1 MSHSVTRALDG
12 SDRLKLSPRIQ
23 GWIERIALVAALAG
37 GIYYLGAFI
46 YIAISRISY
55 PFALEWLEG
64 GSYAQVQR
72 LLTGRPLYA
81 RPDMAYVAM
90 IYPPLYYYVSAG
102 FSRLMGL
109 SYLPLRLVSLAA
121 AVGSMALIYLIC
133 RGERIARTPAFLA
146 SALFAATYAL
156 SGSWFDLARIDML
169 SVFLLLL
176 SIWLLRFETFR
187 GYIAAGVVAAL
198 AALTKQTHLITV
210 ACVSLFLLL
219 SDRRNAL
226 AFIFPFLA
234 AYGLTFL
241 ALNNLYAGWY
251 QFYVFRLALGSGEYV
266 TFSPASSLETALGFW
281 ANSIFLAL
289 PVAVLLIALWFV
301 TSLRAGR
308 DRGMLFFYAALAV
321 GMIGTSWSVVQVG
334 GYRNDLIPAYAA
346 ISILFGIGLN
356 AIDKAFASN
365 ALRRGALLAACVV
378 QFVLLRYPIATQIP
392 TAADLKA
399 GQDFLAQIR
408 SQSGDVYIPWHP
420 DLALMSGKN
429 AFASWSPMYQLE
441 GNFGGGDV
449 REAARVKTEFS
460 NAMAQQQFSLII
472 LDQEVNWI
480 WGHPERYYSASYEPI
495 FSSPTVFWPV
505 TGWEIRPTIIMVPNG
520 Q

>member
-1 MSHSVTRALDG
+1 M
-12 SDRLKLSPRIQ
+12 
-23 GWIERIALVAALAG
+23 ALAG

-46 YIAISRISY
+46 YIALARISY

-81 RPDMAYVAM
+81 RPDIAYVAM
-90 IYPPLYYYVSAG
+90 IYPPLYYYVSAV

-109 SYLPLRLVSLAA
+109 SYLPLRLVSLATA
-121 AVGSMALIYLIC
+121 LGSIALIYLIC
-133 RGERIARTPAFLA
+133 RGERTERLPAFLA
-146 SALFAATYAL
+146 CALFAATYAL
-156 SGSWFDLARIDML
+156 SGFWFDLARIDML

-187 GYIAAGVVAAL
+187 AYVAAGVVAAL

-210 ACVSLFLLL
+210 ACLSLFLLF
-219 SDRRNAL
+219 SDRGKAL
-226 AFIFPFLA
+226 AFVFPFLA
-234 AYGLTFL
+234 VYGLAFL
-241 ALNNLYAGWY
+241 ALNSVYAGWY
-251 QFYVFRLALGSGEYV
+251 QFYVFHLALGSGEYV
-266 TFSPASSLETALGFW
+266 TFSPASSLETALSFW
-281 ANSIFLAL
+281 ASSIFLAM
-289 PVAVLLIALWFV
+289 PVAVLLIAAWFV

-308 DRGMLFFYAALAV
+308 DLNRLFFFAACAI
-321 GMIGTSWSVVQVG
+321 GMIGTSWSVIQVG
-334 GYRNDLIPAYAA
+334 GYKNDLIPAYAA
-346 ISILFGIGLN
+346 ISILFGLGFH
-356 AIDKAFASN
+356 AVSTGFASSQ
-365 ALRRGALLAACVV
+365 LHRSALLAACMI

-399 GQDFLAQIR
+399 GQDFVAQIR
-408 SQSGDVYIPWHP
+408 SQPGDVYIPWHP
-420 DLALMSGKN
+420 DLALMSGKQ

-441 GNFGGGDV
+441 GNFGGGDAH
-449 REAARVKTEFS
+449 ESSRVKTEFS

-472 LDQEVNWI
+472 LDQEANWI

-495 FSSPTVFWPV
+495 FSSPNVFWPV